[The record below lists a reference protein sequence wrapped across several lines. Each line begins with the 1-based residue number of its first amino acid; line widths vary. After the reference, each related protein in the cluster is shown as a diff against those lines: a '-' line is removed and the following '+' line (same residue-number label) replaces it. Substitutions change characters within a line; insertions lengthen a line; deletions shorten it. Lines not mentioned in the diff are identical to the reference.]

1 MSQAARRCGGGR
13 DPSLA
18 GKWSMAAAGEPLG
31 GRRSGPEDDP
41 VLELR
46 RLHQTSS
53 LNRFYVPVSGL
64 PPLGPDPR
72 RGLGDKAPACYPKP
86 ALSRAERLMQ
96 KWQSV
101 PTHRPQLPSIDFA
114 DMMDDF
120 PPPPGPDGEVARTV
134 ERARH
139 RRKETR
145 SRFCEQRSTKDG
157 HEFPHIPCSC
167 CSRTTPR
174 LSSSTQT
181 ASTQWTSAQQSVQTS
196 SRAPEDA
203 ASQASWWQQ
212 RAESPAA

>member
-1 MSQAARRCGGGR
+1 MSQAARRCGAGR

-53 LNRFYVPVSGL
+53 LNRFYVPISGL

-72 RGLGDKAPACYPKP
+72 RGLGDKAPSCYPKP
-86 ALSRAERLMQ
+86 ALSRAERLLQ
-96 KWQSV
+96 KWQSI
-101 PTHRPQLPSIDFA
+101 PTHRPQLPSIDFP
-114 DMMDDF
+114 DLPKDDF
-120 PPPPGPDGEVARTV
+120 LPPPELDGEVAKTV

-174 LSSSTQT
+174 PFPSTQT
-181 ASTQWTSAQQSVQTS
+181 ASTQWASAQPSAQASA
-196 SRAPEDA
+196 RAPEDA
-203 ASQASWWQQ
+203 AGPDSWRQP
-212 RAESPAA
+212 RAESP